1 MTKDEVSKISVAVNR
16 WLAYQLLCGRDSLL
30 SEAYLGQPIAEYCIH
45 KHGGAFQTEINHP
58 TLKNVGPGRPR
69 QIDYVLLTP
78 HSRKIQTALECK
90 WITETLYDK
99 QRILNDALRLECVRV
114 AGQATYRYLI
124 VAGLKDHFDKNF
136 KNLKFKDKSSF
147 TRDLFSFSMLAPQKK
162 IKVATCGARFAKLYK
177 NFCVSYKSEI
187 PKGFCTE
194 LVGYRTADNIS
205 VAVWKITSNKNRTSF
220 KPAKAWV
227 GS

>member
-1 MTKDEVSKISVAVNR
+1 MTKDEVSKISIAVNR
-16 WLAYQLLCGRDSLL
+16 WLSYQLLCGRDSLL

-45 KHGGAFQTEINHP
+45 KHGGSFQTEINHP

-90 WITETLYDK
+90 WIAETQYDK

-114 AGQATYRYLI
+114 VGQATYRYLI

-147 TRDLFSFSMLAPQKK
+147 AREIFSFSRSAPMRK
-162 IKVATCGARFAKLYK
+162 IQVTSCGSHFAALYK
-177 NFCVSYKSEI
+177 NFCASYKSDI

-205 VAVWKITSNKNRTSF
+205 VAVWKIMSNKNRASF
-220 KPAKAWV
+220 KPTKTWS